1 MFWSTF
7 SWLGRLTRSSALL
20 TYSLLPWW
28 QSFYHF
34 YQLNQIQMIKIQI
47 DSSSLWHLILILV
60 FFVEG
65 PWLTS
70 FWLFSNFLLLKTL
83 AFANFPSCQCCKK
96 CFICCTKLSIHLP
109 CTQISSCSCYYV
121 SFVVDV
127 SLVHVSSNETKI
139 ILNGFKICQF

>member
-7 SWLGRLTRSSALL
+7 SWSGRLTRSSALL

-28 QSFYHF
+28 QSFYHS

-47 DSSSLWHLILILV
+47 DSSSLQHLILILV

-70 FWLFSNFLLLKTL
+70 FWLFSNFLLPEAL
-83 AFANFPSCQCCKK
+83 AFLNSPSYQCCKK

-109 CTQISSCSCYYV
+109 CTRNFFLFMLLCFICCWYI
-121 SFVVDV
+121 F
-127 SLVHVSSNETKI
+127 NT
-139 ILNGFKICQF
+139 CQFKLNLKNFKWI